1 MDFSYEQLLDPIDV
15 LEEELYEF
23 DFEYDDYTDDD
34 QTPLPNIKYKNLE
47 GKDYNLNSPLIS
59 DVIDSGREYIINS
72 KKYFSHERTNPE
84 LEQFSKALMAIG
96 FSRFDLRKSSEHH
109 RYMSSYIYGNE
120 KKHMKIEIIPRWKEV
135 LELTRNPVEVTSH
148 KILGSKSQSDQEG
161 YINRL
166 RYITVDG
173 PHARKTRLHQEWEK
187 FSTLH
192 YITYIMNSKAFS
204 DNKNWVREVFET
216 IETSE
221 VDPEIIT
228 IIGTGLSKKEV
239 SWIISENFALNVRT
253 GLFVSK
259 DFLLM
264 IKDVTLA
271 RCMSKLSMINRK
283 SPNTTYDMI
292 KFLDSLYESGDK
304 ILTRHGNLAYKHI
317 KLLEAACLER
327 WNQLGHKFR
336 PLIPISS
343 SMSDHLRTQ
352 LEENQDLYM
361 VSREFFDLI
370 GKIEDPWVVAQAY
383 GTFRHWGHPYIDY
396 LNGLKDL
403 EKRVNENIKI
413 DKNYAE
419 KLASD
424 LAFIV
429 LKDQFGKHKRW
440 FAKPNK
446 ELDENN
452 PMRKCIEN
460 NVWPNTKVILD
471 FGDNWHKLE
480 LLPCF
485 EIPDAIDLSDLY
497 SDKAHSMQY
506 SEVLNYVKYKK
517 SKKNIPALRVI
528 GTLLE
533 KENPNIK
540 EFLQKINDEGLDDD
554 DLIIGLKAKE
564 RELKDKGRFFSLMSW
579 NIRLYFVIT
588 EYLIKL
594 HFVPLFS
601 GLTVAD
607 DLNTVTKK
615 LLSATEGQGLD
626 DYERVY
632 IANSLDYEK
641 WNNRQRYESNE
652 PVFTV
657 MGKFLGYPNL
667 ISYTHKIFERSFIYY
682 NGRLDLM
689 GVDGYHIY
697 NLFDDKMVCWH
708 GQLGGFEGVRQKG
721 WSVLNYLIL
730 RREAATRNTAPKFL
744 AQGDNQIVITQYTLT
759 SKSTQAIIERELR
772 NIWENNA
779 HIMHRIQQAT
789 SRIGLVINNDEVLT
803 SAELL
808 VYGKIPV
815 FRGKL
820 LPLETK
826 RWSRVSTVTNEQIP
840 SFSNSLASSTTTALA
855 VNQHSENP
863 IEVISQHHFFSS
875 FAGTL
880 VTFVNPILGFDPIKY
895 SQLSER
901 NKKLFLLRLIYK
913 DPSVGGVCGT
923 NLLRFFIS
931 RFPDPLTETLTW
943 WKILVE
949 NSKDKEVVKIALE
962 CGNPKFG
969 GINDKTLA
977 MLLEDPMSLN
987 IPGGLSSD
995 TMIKNK
1001 IYEGLIHQMG
1011 LKLIKNE
1018 LVVESL
1024 TFYNDYKAQFV
1035 RWLFS
1040 IRPIFPRFISE
1051 FYTSTYFYITE
1062 SVLAIFQNSR
1072 TIRKVFSKRFPKE
1085 VYLTIVKGE
1094 QMSIDSLLTTKRG
1107 IVREAIWKC
1116 SATKAD
1122 EMRKLSWG
1130 RDMVGITT
1138 PHPAEFTQE
1147 LLCSDGCSEP
1157 HIVAKK
1163 VIYSDRKLW
1172 TKGKMMPYLGTKTKE
1187 STSILQ
1193 PWEKRLEIP
1202 LLRKACDLR
1211 KAIRWFVEDNS
1222 NLAKSIYKNLESMT
1236 GIDLREELRN
1246 YKRTGSSKHRLRNS
1260 RVSNEGNPAIG
1271 YNNLTYVT
1279 VTTDSLGNIN
1289 SENYD
1294 FMYQSILCWC
1304 GVLSSLATNR
1314 YRDHETT
1321 HFHLKCNDC
1330 FRLVKEEILEAP
1342 SVYPFPN
1349 VRSSVRRMLTQD
1361 IKLKYLPRISAPD
1374 ENTWDTL
1381 DVDQKS
1387 WHIGRAQGF
1396 LWGLNVFTKTT
1407 KEVEGDI
1414 FPTSITKKV
1423 EPENYM
1429 DGLHRGFCLGA
1440 TLSPMYT
1447 RYGSLSRMARRKF
1460 EGAYWEIVD
1469 EAMKTNLPN
1478 MIDHKNFKPFLRR
1491 TGGDLIKSYP
1501 ARKEELVLVLKK
1513 WFLHKMVSERKNNSI
1528 WESKRVIAFA
1538 DMDTEFVLCL
1548 FRLAESI
1555 LNCYQNEA
1563 LSAGQARVLGNA
1575 KETIDLIS
1583 KYNNSNIN
1591 ADEIER
1597 LQQILM
1603 ASDLKDHEV
1612 VDSQARHAASDLP
1625 ELAKSENY
1633 NEVIKYVEFRG
1644 YGGKTIRLEYQPSD
1658 LIDWKGGMVQDLQVP
1673 RLKNP
1678 LISGVRVVQYSTG
1691 AHYKYKDIE
1700 REFQIAGDGIFAGD
1714 GSGGMGANH
1723 LRLHKSARVIFNSKL
1738 ELEGESLKGLAPAGP
1753 GAYTVSG
1760 EDVVER
1766 CVNYTTCWEEASD
1779 LSDEKTWKNF
1789 FRLIKEYSLDIEVFC
1804 CDAEVQDPYITNKIE
1819 SNILK
1824 YISLILN
1831 KRTGT
1836 LIYKTYFN
1844 RLLDPNTITHF
1855 LGMFFHRCYGFLPTT
1870 QGSFTS
1876 EIYIVCQY
1884 PKTLDST
1891 SKTELT
1897 YTSLFNIYQNI
1908 RVMET
1913 YQNEFDRACSL
1924 LFSDMTEGLID
1935 KTPFLDPEELAIF
1948 LTTVGLDTGWALL
1961 IAEQLQISCS
1971 NKLHPIIILWI
1982 LGFIISRH
1990 LVSITSWFRRGTK
2003 FPPSIQLQKM
2013 LAALFGIWYG
2023 VSYIMN
2029 DAESYSRISVLYN
2042 QEIYFSLGLTNMV
2055 YRKKD
2060 DMELGQFSTWKI
2072 GPGDN
2077 SKLIDI
2083 GPKAGITQ
2091 TMIRA
2096 IVVLYK
2102 GEHITSIVTKEDKVE
2117 GDRILSLFGKG
2128 LNLKTLME
2136 RTGINYLQIGERN
2149 PQEIPYTLEE
2159 EVLEEVVE
2167 ENTGEFDQS

>member
-15 LEEELYEF
+15 LEEELLDF
-23 DFEYDDYTDDD
+23 DLETEDLTDDEVEY
-34 QTPLPNIKYKNLE
+34 LPNVKYKNLE

-59 DVIDSGREYIINS
+59 DLIDSGREYILNLN
-72 KKYFSHERTNPE
+72 KYFSHERNNPE
-84 LEQFSKALMAIG
+84 LDQFARALKAIG
-96 FSRFDLRKSSEHH
+96 FSKFDLKKSSDHH
-109 RYMSSYIYGNE
+109 RYMSNYIYNSDR
-120 KKHMKIEIIPRWKEV
+120 KHLKLDIIPRWKEV
-135 LELTRNPVEVTSH
+135 LELTRNPVEVTIKH
-148 KILGSKSQSDQEG
+148 VLGSKLHSDQQG
-161 YINRL
+161 YIDRL
-166 RYITVDG
+166 KYITVDG
-173 PHARKTRLHQEWEK
+173 PFARKTRLHHEWEK
-187 FSTLH
+187 FTTLH

-204 DNKNWVREVFET
+204 DNKDWVREVFET
-216 IETSE
+216 METTE
-221 VDPEIIT
+221 VDPEMIT
-228 IIGTGLSKKEV
+228 IIGTGLNKKET
-239 SWIISENFALNVRT
+239 SWIVSDNFALNVRT
-253 GLFVSK
+253 GLFIAK

-264 IKDVTLA
+264 MKDITLA
-271 RCMSKLSMINRK
+271 RCMSKLSMVNRK
-283 SPNTTYDMI
+283 SPNTTSDMLD
-292 KFLDSLYESGDK
+292 FLDRLYSSGDN
-304 ILTRHGNLAYKHI
+304 ILTRHGNMAYKHI

-327 WNQLGHKFR
+327 WNQLGHKYR
-336 PLIPISS
+336 PLIPISN
-343 SMSDHLRTQ
+343 SMSEHLKNQ
-352 LEENQDLYM
+352 LEENQELYLI
-361 VSREFFDLI
+361 SNKFFELI
-370 GKIEDPWVVAQAY
+370 EKIEDPWVVAQAY

-403 EKRVNENIKI
+403 EKRVNEDIKI
-413 DKNYAE
+413 DRQYTE

-429 LKDQFGKHKRW
+429 LKDQFSKHKRW
-440 FAKPNK
+440 FARPNAG
-446 ELDENN
+446 LSQDH
-452 PMRKCIEN
+452 PIRKCIEN

-480 LLPCF
+480 LLQCF

-506 SEVLNYVKYKK
+506 SDVLNHIRFKK

-540 EFLQKINDEGLDDD
+540 EFLQRINDHGLDED

-626 DYERVY
+626 DYEKVY

-657 MGKFLGYPNL
+657 MGKFLGYPKL
-667 ISYTHKIFERSFIYY
+667 ISYTHKIFENSFIYY
-682 NGRLDLM
+682 NGRMDLM
-689 GVDGYHIY
+689 GVDGNVIY
-697 NLFDDKMVCWH
+697 NLYEDKLVCWQ

-759 SKSTQAIIERELR
+759 SKSTTEIIQRELK
-772 NIWENNA
+772 NIWENNM
-779 HIMHRIQQAT
+779 HIMQRIQAAT
-789 SRIGLVINNDEVLT
+789 GRIGLVINNDEVLT

-863 IEVISQHHFFSS
+863 IEVMAQHHFFSS

-895 SQLSER
+895 DLLSVNTR
-901 NKKLFLLRLIYK
+901 KLFLVRLLYK

-931 RFPDPLTETLTW
+931 RFPDPLSETLTW
-943 WKILVE
+943 WKILFE
-949 NSKDKEVVKIALE
+949 NTKDLEIATIALE
-962 CGNPKFG
+962 CGNPKYG
-969 GINDKTLA
+969 SVNDKTLA

-1001 IYEGLIHQMG
+1001 IYEGLINQMTG
-1011 LKLIKNE
+1011 KKIKNE

-1024 TFYNDYKAQFV
+1024 TFFNNYKDNFV

-1062 SVLAIFQNSR
+1062 SVLSIFQNSR
-1072 TIRKVFSKRFPKE
+1072 TIRKVFSSRFPKE
-1085 VYLTIVKGE
+1085 VYMTIVKGE
-1094 QMSIDSLLTTKRG
+1094 QMSIRSLLDHKKGT
-1107 IVREAIWKC
+1107 VRECIWAC
-1116 SATKAD
+1116 SASKAD

-1130 RDMVGITT
+1130 RKMVGITT
-1138 PHPAEFTQE
+1138 PHPAEFTKE
-1147 LLCSDGCSEP
+1147 MVCSEGCTSP

-1163 VIYSDRKLW
+1163 IPFSGRKKW
-1172 TKGKMMPYLGTKTKE
+1172 TKGRMMPYLGTKTKE

-1211 KAIRWFVEDNS
+1211 KAIRWFVNDDS

-1236 GIDLREELRN
+1236 GIDLKEELRN
-1246 YKRTGSSKHRLRNS
+1246 YRRTGSSKHRLRNS
-1260 RVSNEGNPAIG
+1260 RVSNEGNPAIS

-1279 VTTDSLGNIN
+1279 VTTDSLGDIN

-1304 GVLSSLATNR
+1304 GVLSSLPSNINR
-1314 YRDHETT
+1314 ECETT
-1321 HFHLKCNDC
+1321 HFHLRCDGC
-1330 FRLVKEEILEAP
+1330 FRTVEEEILDAP
-1342 SVYPFPN
+1342 SIYPFPN
-1349 VRSSVRRMLTQD
+1349 VQSSVRRMLTQD
-1361 IKLKYLPRISAPD
+1361 IKLKYLPRISTPD
-1374 ENTWDTL
+1374 ENIWETL
-1381 DVDQKS
+1381 STKDKS

-1407 KEVEGDI
+1407 KEVEGDL

-1423 EPENYM
+1423 DPENYM

-1447 RYGSLSRMARRKF
+1447 RYGSLSRMARLKF

-1469 EAMKTNLPN
+1469 AAMKTNLPS
-1478 MIDHKNFKPFLRR
+1478 MIDHHNFRPFLKR

-1513 WFLHKMVSERKNNSI
+1513 WFLHKMVTERKNNSI

-1555 LNCYQNEA
+1555 LCCYQNDT
-1563 LSAGQARVLGNA
+1563 LSAGQARVLGSA
-1575 KETIDLIS
+1575 KETIELIS
-1583 KYNNSNIN
+1583 KYNNSDIN
-1591 ADEIER
+1591 ERELNRLTEIVV
-1597 LQQILM
+1597 
-1603 ASDLKDHEV
+1603 ASNLKAHEV
-1612 VDSQARHAASDLP
+1612 VDSQARHAASSLP
-1625 ELAKSENY
+1625 DIAKSENY
-1633 NEVIKYVEFRG
+1633 IEIISYDEFRG
-1644 YGGKTIRLEYQPSD
+1644 YGGKTIRLEYQPGD
-1658 LIDWKGGMVQDLQVP
+1658 MIDWKDGMVKNFYVP

-1678 LISGVRVVQYSTG
+1678 LISGVRIVQYSTG

-1700 REFQIAGDGIFAGD
+1700 REFQIKGDGIFSGD
-1714 GSGGMGANH
+1714 GSGGIGANH
-1723 LRLHKSARVIFNSKL
+1723 LRLHKNSRVIFNSKL
-1738 ELEGESLKGLAPAGP
+1738 ELEGDSLKGLAPAGP

-1760 EDVVER
+1760 EDVVTR
-1766 CVNYTTCWEEASD
+1766 CINYSTCWEEPSD

-1789 FRLIKEYSLDIEVFC
+1789 LRIIKEKDLDVEVFC
-1804 CDAEVQDPYITNKIE
+1804 CDAEVQEEKTTEMIEDYILRYVP
-1819 SNILK
+1819 S
-1824 YISLILN
+1824 ILN
-1831 KRTGT
+1831 RRTGT

-1844 RLLDPNTITHF
+1844 RLLNPNSITHF

-1876 EIYIVCQY
+1876 EIYIICQY
-1884 PKTLDST
+1884 PKEVDSV
-1891 SKTELT
+1891 SRTELT
-1897 YTSLFNIYQNI
+1897 YTSIAELYNNV

-1913 YQNEFDRACSL
+1913 YQNEFARACGL
-1924 LFSDMTEGLID
+1924 IYDDMTYGLGPKI
-1935 KTPFLDPEELAIF
+1935 PFLDPEELAIF
-1948 LTTVGLDTGWALL
+1948 LSTVGLDTGWALL
-1961 IAEQLQISCS
+1961 ISEQLHLSCS
-1971 NKLHPIIILWI
+1971 NGLHPIIILWI

-1990 LVSITSWFRRGTK
+1990 LVSVTSWFRVGTK
-2003 FPPSIQLQKM
+2003 FPPSVQLQKM
-2013 LAALFGIWYG
+2013 LAALFGIWFG
-2023 VSYIMN
+2023 ISYIME
-2029 DAESYSRISVLYN
+2029 DVESYARISSLYN
-2042 QEIYFSLGLTNMV
+2042 QEIFFSLGLTKV
-2055 YRKKD
+2055 IVRKKD
-2060 DMELGQFSTWKI
+2060 NKELGQFSTWKI
-2072 GPGDN
+2072 GPGKN

-2091 TMIRA
+2091 SMIRA
-2096 IVVLYK
+2096 LIVLYRGK
-2102 GEHITSIVTKEDKVE
+2102 HITRDISQEDKLE

-2128 LNLKTLME
+2128 LNLKILMQ
-2136 RTGINYLQIGERN
+2136 RTGINYLQVGEKN
-2149 PQEIPYTLEE
+2149 PEEIPIILEEEIQEETLEE
-2159 EVLEEVVE
+2159 ITE
-2167 ENTGEFDQS
+2167 EFDQS